1 MGNVCSDLVVYP
13 AVITA
18 RLESE
23 LPFMATENMI
33 MAMVQ
38 EGADRQEVHEKIR
51 VHSWAAARV
60 VKEQGKSND
69 LLSRIR
75 EDDFFAPIHTML
87 GEMLDPSRFVGRAP
101 QQVASFLTQELWPAV
116 DLYKEKVDT
125 SLHV

>member
-1 MGNVCSDLVVYP
+1 
-13 AVITA
+13 
-18 RLESE
+18 
-23 LPFMATENMI
+23 MATENMI

-69 LLSRIR
+69 LLNRIR
-75 EDDFFAPIHTML
+75 ADEFFTPIHDML

-101 QQVASFLTQELWPAV
+101 QQVESFLTHELWPAV
-116 DLYKEKVDT
+116 ESYKEEVDN